1 MGSEIL
7 CPLSRL
13 FSTKRLV
20 RKESKVQVLRRRQ
33 KDKSEKIAAR
43 QNEHFERLQEALSMD
58 EEEQPDAIQSAQEL
72 ATETISQKMTLYA
85 NCKESKQNRARF
97 LPLFKQG
104 SILLNHFGL
113 KTAFDYEG
121 FPFLTFPGDINVI
134 HSDIEED
141 AFASVLQNV
150 KIVGIDTECRPRFD
164 SNKANNPVSLIQ
176 ISTID
181 TVYLYRIKRQQPLPP
196 LLGHLL
202 ASPHVIKVGHSLR
215 DDCKSLRESKLVE
228 RVSSTLDT
236 LPIAKRLGCSR
247 PGLKTLCQIFLD
259 HNLSK
264 KMQLSDWESPDLSV
278 KQIQYAA
285 TDAWAPLLVILKM
298 LQFKEARDH
307 VRMKTYGTDK
317 SNKFFRG
324 KSNPDCFQL
333 CAKRCAQRRSQ
344 SQFLTQSTAPII
356 TTNCKSSPI
365 RHKANFTHNT
375 PYQLEHLRFPHGSCV
390 SARSYLAINA
400 CYPLRW
406 KPYTYHSY
414 FTCARILHFNQEIK
428 VSPTSTSLSSSSAI
442 HKNPAASTET
452 TAESK
457 KKIAAARRRR
467 SKLKAQEQ
475 KLVNAL
481 EKGGERVLLR
491 VENLDQQIPKVQQK
505 VLLLLKRTP
514 QLARDGFRALGRGI
528 YIVFRE
534 PQTVALYWGKLKEK
548 IKKEL
553 HHYWLGTKL
562 LCADTTT
569 STRIIRRVLH
579 GNAISRRERKQLQ
592 RTVADLLRLVPFAF
606 FLVVPFM
613 ELLLPVALKIFPN
626 MLPSTFKDSFQREE
640 DMKRQLQLRVSLAEF
655 LQETVKEVM
664 QDTRDTEGVSE
675 EQKAS
680 ASEVMNFV
688 DRAQR
693 GQPVTAEETLK
704 VAKMFNDELMLDNI
718 SRPQL
723 VAMCRY
729 MGVQHYGNDNLLRF
743 QLRNRLR
750 QLKKDDQDIIWEGL
764 DSLNREELQQACMER
779 GMRATGL
786 TKAGYIRQMKQWL
799 DLSINKNVPASL
811 LIMSRALNITV
822 LDNPEAALATSMS
835 SMDEEVVTE
844 VALAASSEKESHKL
858 TKLKLDSIRYQNE
871 MIADEEKYRTEV
883 KKKAH
888 EEASAAEAV
897 AEEATAT
904 IQDIMK
910 ESDGAPSPSKIPAV
924 ASAGMLLDGKLDE
937 LAKKQAEQAEISA
950 AEEAAT
956 SKETPSTSAKSVEK
970 IISLEALSALESLAF
985 KSIVEKERQALDQMK
1000 QNKSEMDVESLLAAG
1015 RIGARFRENKTAGRM
1030 MKKLEAMLS
1039 NLEVELDKVDRDVGD
1054 RLNILDRDSDG
1065 VLSAEELK
1073 HAVMTIMR
1081 KSNREEDVEWLV
1093 TQIDEDQDGRI
1104 SLEKLVEWI
1113 SKSRESLEATG
1124 QISLESADGTE
1135 AP

>member
-1 MGSEIL
+1 ML
-7 CPLSRL
+7 RAKVAKRL
-13 FSTKRLV
+13 FSLKRVIRL
-20 RKESKVQVLRRRQ
+20 ESKVQVLRRQQ
-33 KDKSEKIAAR
+33 KHKAGIIAAR
-43 QNEHFERLQEALSMD
+43 QNEQFTRLQEALSMD
-58 EEEQPDAIQSAQEL
+58 EDEPPDAKQSAQKLGTKTLNE
-72 ATETISQKMTLYA
+72 KMTFL
-85 NCKESKQNRARF
+85 SGHKQTKHNRSRF

-104 SILLNHFGL
+104 SVLINHYGL
-113 KTAFDYEG
+113 KTAFDYEE
-121 FPFLTFPGDINVI
+121 FPYLNFPGKINVI
-134 HSDIEED
+134 HSESEEKV
-141 AFASVLQNV
+141 FASVLQNL
-150 KIVGIDTECRPRFD
+150 KIIGIDTECRPQFE
-164 SNKANNPVSLIQ
+164 SNKANNP
-176 ISTID
+176 
-181 TVYLYRIKRQQPLPP
+181 
-196 LLGHLL
+196 
-202 ASPHVIKVGHSLR
+202 
-215 DDCKSLRESKLVE
+215 
-228 RVSSTLDT
+228 
-236 LPIAKRLGCSR
+236 
-247 PGLKTLCQIFLD
+247 
-259 HNLSK
+259 
-264 KMQLSDWESPDLSV
+264 
-278 KQIQYAA
+278 
-285 TDAWAPLLVILKM
+285 
-298 LQFKEARDH
+298 
-307 VRMKTYGTDK
+307 
-317 SNKFFRG
+317 
-324 KSNPDCFQL
+324 
-333 CAKRCAQRRSQ
+333 
-344 SQFLTQSTAPII
+344 
-356 TTNCKSSPI
+356 
-365 RHKANFTHNT
+365 
-375 PYQLEHLRFPHGSCV
+375 
-390 SARSYLAINA
+390 
-400 CYPLRW
+400 
-406 KPYTYHSY
+406 
-414 FTCARILHFNQEIK
+414 
-428 VSPTSTSLSSSSAI
+428 
-442 HKNPAASTET
+442 
-452 TAESK
+452 
-457 KKIAAARRRR
+457 
-467 SKLKAQEQ
+467 EQ

-491 VENLDQQIPKVQQK
+491 VENLDQQIPKVQEK
-505 VLLLLKRTP
+505 ALRLLKRTP
-514 QLARDGFRALGRGI
+514 QLTRDALRALCRGI
-528 YIVFRE
+528 YIIFRE

-548 IKKEL
+548 VKKEL

-606 FLVVPFM
+606 FVVVPFM
-613 ELLLPVALKIFPN
+613 ELLLPVALKMFPN
-626 MLPSTFKDSFQREE
+626 MLPSTFKDSYQREE
-640 DMKRQLQLRVSLAEF
+640 DMKRQLQLRISLAEF

-688 DRAQR
+688 ARAQG

-844 VALAASSEKESHKL
+844 VALAASSENESHKL

-883 KKKAH
+883 KKKAD

-910 ESDGAPSPSKIPAV
+910 ESESSPLPSRIPAL
-924 ASAGMLLDGKLDE
+924 ASAGMLLDGTMDD
-937 LAKKQAEQAEISA
+937 LAKKQAEQAEISI

-985 KSIVEKERQALDQMK
+985 KSLVEKERQAVDQMK

-1039 NLEVELDKVDRDVGD
+1039 TLEVELDKVDRDVGD

-1073 HAVMTIMR
+1073 HAVMTILR

-1093 TQIDEDQDGRI
+1093 AQIDEDQDGRI

-1113 SKSRESLEATG
+1113 SKSREVLEATG
-1124 QISLESADGTE
+1124 QISLESADGAE
-1135 AP
+1135 AQESNPPISAAKRTKSRKSSI